1 MLYNSYGKLEL
12 GREYTNMKEHI
23 MNLNSSPMK
32 EIREG
37 RKTIELRL
45 YDEKRKKIS
54 VGDIIIFVNTENADD
69 TLFVTVKN
77 LFVYRSFAE
86 LYDDLPLLKCGYTAK
101 NIDTAS
107 PDDMELYYSKE
118 KQSQYGVVGIE
129 IELM

>member
-1 MLYNSYGKLEL
+1 
-12 GREYTNMKEHI
+12 MKEHI

-69 TLFVTVKN
+69 TLSVTVKN

-86 LYDDLPLLKCGYTAK
+86 LYDNLSLLKCGYTAK